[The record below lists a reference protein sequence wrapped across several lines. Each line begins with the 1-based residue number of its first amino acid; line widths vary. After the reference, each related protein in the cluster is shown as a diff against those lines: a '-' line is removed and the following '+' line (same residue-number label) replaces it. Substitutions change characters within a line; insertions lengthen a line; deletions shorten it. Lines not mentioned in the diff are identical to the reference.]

1 VIDMADGKRV
11 QVWVV
16 VVAALASALVAG
28 TAVYFL
34 ASAPVADMSARFA
47 VEQSR
52 VTSLTAQAD
61 LLTKLAADGAAEAD
75 AAWAKVPATPVP
87 DPASAGSSTPTSKS
101 FTTYAYVRK
110 LTGPLS
116 EVFTVYIDPFE
127 ILTDKAASDYAKAH
141 GQTPPSNGIL
151 LVNESTKTTSYPL
164 ADTAKITAYTGG
176 VEVMTPLP
184 IQGGK
189 LQQWAAD
196 PTVIPDASSDQWQI
210 TVKNGVITTIKMIAI
225 AG

>member
-1 VIDMADGKRV
+1 MADGKRV
-11 QVWVV
+11 KVWVV
-16 VVAALASALVAG
+16 VVAALATALVAG
-28 TAVYFL
+28 AAVYFL
-34 ASAPVADMSARFA
+34 ASAPVAALSGQLA

-52 VTSLTAQAD
+52 VTSLTAQVD

-87 DPASAGSSTPTSKS
+87 DPASAGTPTATPKS

-151 LVNESTKTTSYPL
+151 LVNESTKTTAYPL

-176 VEVMTPLP
+176 VEAMTPLP

-196 PTVIPDASSDQWQI
+196 PTVIPDASSDMWQI

>member
-1 VIDMADGKRV
+1 VIEMAEGKRV
-11 QVWVV
+11 RVWIVV
-16 VVAALASALVAG
+16 AVALVAALLAG
-28 TAVYFL
+28 GAAWLL
-34 ASAPVADMSARFA
+34 AAAPAAELAARLA

-52 VTSLTAQAD
+52 VTSLTAQTD
-61 LLTKLAADGAAEAD
+61 LLTGQAAAKAAEAE

-87 DPASAGSSTPTSKS
+87 DPASAGSTTPASKS

-151 LVNESTKTTSYPL
+151 LVNESTKTTAYPL

-196 PTVIPDASSDQWQI
+196 PTVIPDASSDMWQI